1 LKQVKSLFYKEII
14 QYLKYKSQYHN
25 IACFGKYHI
34 FQFTTVL
41 PTGMQSV
48 PITTNIVSSNPQ
60 GLKNFPKGHWFRTNE
75 HQELICPEN
84 FSTGPEYRN
93 EGNKIC

>member
-1 LKQVKSLFYKEII
+1 
-14 QYLKYKSQYHN
+14 
-25 IACFGKYHI
+25 
-34 FQFTTVL
+34 
-41 PTGMQSV
+41 MQSV

-75 HQELICPEN
+75 HQELTCPEN